1 MYICQ
6 ALTCLDTCTRIAYTK
21 DISTPTKGVNLMAKT
36 LIDKDVK
43 ENIILPHALK
53 TIHNLP
59 SDYKDTYDE
68 NKSQWESAYHNAWNV
83 ANRYIIAHTPQNQVN
98 AMREISDK
106 NKWNCSGL
114 PVNKSVPD
122 LTLEDF
128 KDKEHDSFK
137 STMEGGGYYSRSRDI
152 FHLDSCVHFNL
163 ISQDSDGMNREE
175 ATARFNTYPSRGTFE
190 LVNHDYLK
198 EKGVGFKNEHIN
210 SEYNRMSYS
219 RQREYDSKIY
229 AHEAYTKWV
238 IDNFNDKVCIRL
250 NVDCHHQGLAVH
262 DLGDFNTIKQE
273 RILCDRMSSA
283 LSNLQEERQGYYNDV
298 RGILSKIRSVEG
310 LLESPLGKMMKPI
323 EGQIRGAGNNTAL
336 ALTPQAQ
343 FRINKLNNALDG
355 IDDTPQEVP
364 NVIVLHGMSGTA

>member
-6 ALTCLDTCTRIAYTK
+6 ALTCLDTCTRIAYTDGINNAK
-21 DISTPTKGVNLMAKT
+21 PKEVQMAKT

-83 ANRYIIAHTPQNQVN
+83 ANRYIIAHTPQDQVN
-98 AMREISDK
+98 AMREISDR
-106 NKWNCSGL
+106 NRWNNSGL
-114 PVNKSVPD
+114 PRNKSVSD

-137 STMEGGGYYSRSRDI
+137 STMSGGSYYGSSRDI
-152 FHLDSCVHFNL
+152 FHLDNCIHFNL
-163 ISQDSDGMNREE
+163 ISQDSDGMDREE
-175 ATARFNTYPSRGTFE
+175 ATARFNTYPSRDTFE

-198 EKGVGFKNEHIN
+198 EKGVGFKNDDIN
-210 SEYNRMSYS
+210 TEYRRMSYS
-219 RQREYDSKIY
+219 RQRDYDSNVN

-273 RILCDRMSSA
+273 KILCDRMNAA

-310 LLESPLGKMMKPI
+310 LLESPLGKMMNPI
-323 EGQIRGAGNNTAL
+323 EAQIRGAGNNTAL

-364 NVIVLHGMSGTA
+364 NVIVLHGMAGTA

>member
-1 MYICQ
+1 
-6 ALTCLDTCTRIAYTK
+6 
-21 DISTPTKGVNLMAKT
+21 MAKT

-43 ENIILPHALK
+43 ENVILPHALK

-83 ANRYIIAHTPQNQVN
+83 ANRYIIAHTPQDQVN

-106 NKWNCSGL
+106 NRWNCSGL

-122 LTLEDF
+122 ITLEDF

-137 STMEGGGYYSRSRDI
+137 STMSGSAYYSRSRDI
-152 FHLDSCVHFNL
+152 FHLDNCVHFNL

-175 ATARFNTYPSRGTFE
+175 ATARFNTYPSRSTFE

-364 NVIVLHGMSGTA
+364 NVIVLHGMAGTA

>member
-1 MYICQ
+1 
-6 ALTCLDTCTRIAYTK
+6 
-21 DISTPTKGVNLMAKT
+21 MAKT

-43 ENIILPHALK
+43 ENIILPHALN

-59 SDYKDTYDE
+59 SDYKETYDE
-68 NKSQWESAYHNAWNV
+68 NKSQWETAYRNAWNV
-83 ANRYIIAHTPQNQVN
+83 ANRYITAHTPQAEVN

-106 NKWNCSGL
+106 NRWNNSGL
-114 PVNKSVPD
+114 PRNKSVSD

-128 KDKEHDSFK
+128 KSKEEDYFK
-137 STMEGGGYYSRSRDI
+137 STISSSGRWSHTREH
-152 FHLDSCVHFNL
+152 FHLDDCVHFNL
-163 ISQDSDGMNREE
+163 VSISADGMETRED
-175 ATARFNTYPSRGTFE
+175 ATARFNTYPDRDTFE
-190 LVNHDYLK
+190 LINHDYLK
-198 EKGVGFKNEHIN
+198 EKGIGMKNDDIN
-210 SEYNRMSYS
+210 NEYRRMSYS
-219 RQREYDSKIY
+219 RQRDYDSNVN
-229 AHEAYTKWV
+229 AHGAYTKWV

-273 RILCDRMSSA
+273 AIIRGRMSAA
-283 LSNLQEERQGYYNDV
+283 LNNLQEERQGYYNDV

-323 EGQIRGAGNNTAL
+323 EAQIRGAGNNTAL

-355 IDDTPQEVP
+355 VDDTPQEVP
-364 NVIVLHGMSGTA
+364 NVIVLHGMAGTA

>member
-1 MYICQ
+1 
-6 ALTCLDTCTRIAYTK
+6 
-21 DISTPTKGVNLMAKT
+21 MAKT

-43 ENIILPHALK
+43 ENIILPHALN

-59 SDYKDTYDE
+59 SDYKETYDE
-68 NKSQWESAYHNAWNV
+68 NKSQWETAYRNAWNV
-83 ANRYIIAHTPQNQVN
+83 ANRYITAHTPQAEVN

-106 NKWNCSGL
+106 NRWNCSGL
-114 PVNKSVPD
+114 PRNKSVKD

-128 KDKEHDSFK
+128 KDNENDSFK
-137 STMEGGGYYSRSRDI
+137 RTMEGSSYYSRSRDI
-152 FHLDSCVHFNL
+152 FHLDNCVHFNL
-163 ISQDSDGMNREE
+163 ISQDSDGMDREE
-175 ATARFNTYPSRGTFE
+175 ATARFNTYPSRDTFE
-190 LVNHDYLK
+190 LINHDYLK
-198 EKGVGFKNEHIN
+198 EKGIGMKNDDIN
-210 SEYNRMSYS
+210 NEYRRMSYS
-219 RQREYDSKIY
+219 RQRDYDSNVN
-229 AHEAYTKWV
+229 AHGAYTKWV

-273 RILCDRMSSA
+273 KILCDRMSAA

-323 EGQIRGAGNNTAL
+323 EAQIRGAGNNTAL

-355 IDDTPQEVP
+355 NLDMPTEAP
-364 NVIVLHGMSGTA
+364 NVIVLSSVAGSA

>member
-1 MYICQ
+1 
-6 ALTCLDTCTRIAYTK
+6 
-21 DISTPTKGVNLMAKT
+21 MAKT

-59 SDYKDTYDE
+59 SEHKQTYDE
-68 NKSQWESAYHNAWNV
+68 NKSQWDTAYRNAWNV
-83 ANRYIIAHTPQNQVN
+83 ANRYITAHTPQAEVN
-98 AMREISDK
+98 AMREIADR

-114 PVNKSVPD
+114 PRNKSVSD

-128 KDKEHDSFK
+128 KSKEDDYFK
-137 STMEGGGYYSRSRDI
+137 HTISSSGRWSHTREH
-152 FHLDSCVHFNL
+152 FHLDDCVHFNL
-163 ISQDSDGMNREE
+163 VSISADGMETRED
-175 ATARFNTYPSRGTFE
+175 ATARFNTYPNRDTFE
-190 LVNHDYLK
+190 LINHDYLK
-198 EKGVGFKNEHIN
+198 ENGIGFKNDDIN
-210 SEYNRMSYS
+210 TEYRRMSYS
-219 RQREYDSKIY
+219 RQREYDSQVN
-229 AHEAYTKWV
+229 AHEAYTNWV

-250 NVDCHHQGLAVH
+250 NVDCHSQGLAIH

-273 RILCDRMSSA
+273 KILRDRMANA
-283 LSNLQEERQGYYNDV
+283 LSDLQKERQGYYNDV

-323 EGQIRGAGNNTAL
+323 EAQIRGAGNNTAL

-364 NVIVLHGMSGTA
+364 NVIVLHGMAGTA

>member
-1 MYICQ
+1 
-6 ALTCLDTCTRIAYTK
+6 
-21 DISTPTKGVNLMAKT
+21 MAKT

-43 ENIILPHALK
+43 ENIILPHALN

-59 SDYKDTYDE
+59 SDYKETYDE
-68 NKSQWESAYHNAWNV
+68 NKSQWETAYRNAWNV
-83 ANRYIIAHTPQNQVN
+83 ANRYITAHTPQAEVN
-98 AMREISDK
+98 AMREIADR

-114 PVNKSVPD
+114 PRNKSVSD

-128 KDKEHDSFK
+128 KSKEEDYFK
-137 STMEGGGYYSRSRDI
+137 STISSSGRWSHTREH
-152 FHLDSCVHFNL
+152 FHLDDCVHFNL
-163 ISQDSDGMNREE
+163 VSISADGMETRED
-175 ATARFNTYPSRGTFE
+175 ATARFNTYPDRDTFE
-190 LVNHDYLK
+190 LINHDYLK
-198 EKGVGFKNEHIN
+198 EKGIGFKNREIN
-210 SEYNRMSYS
+210 DGYTRMSYHK
-219 RQREYDSKIY
+219 QREYDSQVN

-238 IDNFNDKVCIRL
+238 VDNFNDKVCIRL

-273 RILCDRMSSA
+273 KILRDRMSNA
-283 LSNLQEERQGYYNDV
+283 LSQLQGERQNYYNDV

-323 EGQIRGAGNNTAL
+323 EAQIRGAGNNTAL

-355 IDDTPQEVP
+355 NLDMPTEAP
-364 NVIVLHGMSGTA
+364 NVIVLSSVAGSA